1 MDRNHIVRLVA
12 VCVTTCI
19 NVVPIRAQQPLPLD
33 VPEAASLRAQ
43 LLTNPRIVAAD
54 FRVRAAEAR
63 VSSARAL
70 RAPASLFFDAEEI
83 ATSDPGQ
90 ANLSG
95 GLEYEF
101 TPARERRAETSI
113 ASAELAAA
121 VATRDGL
128 RLRLESELVRSFL
141 EAAVHQR
148 IAERLAQEDSLL
160 QRSEATLNA
169 RFSVGQAR
177 YVDVIR
183 LRTERLRVQADLLD
197 ANTEISRALL
207 EMQSLIG
214 SKVSPTALRAATLQ
228 LPDTRVAIDSVIAHS
243 PAHRLAL
250 AEQERARASLLTAA
264 ARGTT
269 RFTAQL
275 GVQRFSEE
283 GVSTIGP
290 TFGGSISLPFANRRM
305 VQSAIEAAR
314 FDTTAAAAQ
323 STARSTV
330 LRSEIGAALAQID
343 AIASRISSVDK
354 QLIDAAREEREAALS
369 AYANGELSLAEFL
382 DFERSLSRAE
392 IQLLVSYDTAIEA
405 WHRANQSLA
414 GIGLDGDTQ

>member
-1 MDRNHIVRLVA
+1 MDRILIVRLVA
-12 VCVTTCI
+12 IWAITCI
-19 NVVPIRAQQPLPLD
+19 NAVPIRAQQPLPLD
-33 VPEAASLRAQ
+33 VPEVATVRAQ

-54 FRVRAAEAR
+54 LRVRAAEAR

-70 RAPASLFFDAEEI
+70 RAPASLYFDAEEI

-90 ANLSG
+90 ANISA

-121 VATRDGL
+121 IATRDGL

-141 EAAVHQR
+141 EGVVHQR
-148 IAERLAQEDSLL
+148 IATRLAQEDSLL
-160 QRSEATLNA
+160 QRAEATLNA

-197 ANTEISRALL
+197 ATTEISRALL
-207 EMQSLIG
+207 AMQSLIG
-214 SKVSPTALRAATLQ
+214 RNVSPSELSAVTLH
-228 LPDTRVAIDSVIAHS
+228 LPDTRVVIDTTIVRS
-243 PAHRLAL
+243 PAFRLAV

-269 RFTAQL
+269 RFAAQL
-275 GVQRFSEE
+275 GVQRFLEE
-283 GVSTIGP
+283 GNSTIGP
-290 TFGGSISLPFANRRM
+290 TFGGSISLPFTNRRM
-305 VQSAIEAAR
+305 VRSAVEAAR
-314 FDTTAAAAQ
+314 LDTAAVALQ
-323 STARSTV
+323 SSSLARV

-343 AIASRISSVDK
+343 AIARRISGVDQ
-354 QLIDAAREEREAALS
+354 QLINAAREEREAALS
-369 AYANGELSLAEFL
+369 AYANGELSLVELL

-392 IQLLVSYDTAIEA
+392 IQLLQSYDTAIDA
-405 WHRANQSLA
+405 WHRASQSLA
-414 GIGLDGDTQ
+414 GGGLDGDTQ